1 MQNKGLSNYEPNS
14 IQSTLDTPVTE
25 EPTKERLKVK
35 YNGKY
40 DDTMAAITRQQWED
54 YITRF
59 QPVEDEL
66 IELATSGELL
76 DNQLERNENIA
87 AKNLTQANQQA
98 VAATAK
104 YGLSDRR
111 TSQQK
116 NNLEMNNALSLA
128 SMNNNSREAVAEL
141 QRGIMTGASSGSKSM
156 INQVRG

>member
-1 MQNKGLSNYEPNS
+1 MDNVGLSNYEPDS
-14 IQSTLDTPVTE
+14 IQSQPEAPTTE
-25 EPTKERLKVK
+25 DLKVD

-40 DDTMAAITRQQWED
+40 DDTMAAISRQQWED
-54 YITRF
+54 YIKRF

-66 IELATSGELL
+66 IKLATSGELL

-128 SMNNNSREAVAEL
+128 SMNNNSREAVADL
-141 QRGIMTGASSGSKSM
+141 QRGIMTGAASGNKSM

>member
-1 MQNKGLSNYEPNS
+1 MNSPGLSNYEPDS
-14 IQSTLDTPVTE
+14 IQSQPEAPTTE
-25 EPTKERLKVK
+25 DLKVT

-40 DDTMAAITRQQWED
+40 DDTMATLSRQQWED
-54 YITRF
+54 YIKRF

-66 IELATSGELL
+66 IKLATSGELL
-76 DNQLERNENIA
+76 DNQLERNEDIA

-98 VAATAK
+98 ASAMAK

-111 TSQQK
+111 TNQQK

-128 SMNNNSREAVAEL
+128 SMNNNSREAIADL